1 MFELSRA
8 TNQKQTGG
16 IRGTDA
22 FDFVVIGG
30 GSGGCAVAGRLSEDP
45 KTSVAVLEAGGAGDN
60 WVVTSPGAMILMI
73 SGKVNNWAFD
83 TVPQPGLNG
92 RVGYQPRGKALGGSS
107 AINAM
112 VYIRGHR
119 SDYDGWAALGN
130 PGWAYDDVLPYFKK
144 SENNEAVQD
153 GFHGIGGPLNVAS
166 IRTGNPFQDHFLEA
180 GRQLQLPMNA
190 DFNGAHQMG
199 LGVYQVTQKNGE
211 RWSAARAYLEPNLS
225 RSNLKVITGAL
236 ARKILFDG
244 KRANGIEF
252 SRDAKTEAVKA
263 RREVVLSSG
272 AFQSP
277 QLMMLSG
284 IGNAADLKS

>member
-16 IRGTDA
+16 IRVTDT

-30 GSGGCAVAGRLSEDP
+30 GSGGCAGAGRLSEDP

-83 TVPQPGLNG
+83 TVPQAGLNG
-92 RVGYQPRGKALGGSS
+92 RIGYQPRGKALGGSS

-119 SDYDGWAALGN
+119 SDYDQWAALGN

-144 SENNEAVQD
+144 SESNEVVHD
-153 GFHGIGGPLNVAS
+153 GFHGTGGPLNVAN
-166 IRTGNPFQDHFLEA
+166 IRTGNPFQEYFLEA

-211 RWSAARAYLEPNLS
+211 
-225 RSNLKVITGAL
+225 
-236 ARKILFDG
+236 
-244 KRANGIEF
+244 
-252 SRDAKTEAVKA
+252 
-263 RREVVLSSG
+263 
-272 AFQSP
+272 
-277 QLMMLSG
+277 
-284 IGNAADLKS
+284 